1 MNSQTIA
8 RKLGESGC
16 YFLSLLHLAQRDNDA
31 IGLYKQAV
39 AKGIFAIRYSRDMGE
54 LRSAL
59 RASEERANL
68 ADAKA
73 DASRAILDSIDG
85 RIRTAQSAIS
95 SAIDS
100 SRKLRAIID
109 AVQAIS
115 LDLRARPVEIPAQ

>member
-1 MNSQTIA
+1 MEKIIRYILVA
-8 RKLGESGC
+8 LIVLLLAALG
-16 YFLSLLHLAQRDNDA
+16 
-31 IGLYKQAV
+31 V
-39 AKGIFAIRYSRDMGE
+39 FAIRYSRDMGQ

-68 ADAKA
+68 AYAKA

-115 LDLRARPVEIPAQ
+115 LDLRKRPVEIPAM

>member
-1 MNSQTIA
+1 MNLVEKIIRYILIA
-8 RKLGESGC
+8 LVV
-16 YFLSLLHLAQRDNDA
+16 LLLAT
-31 IGLYKQAV
+31 L
-39 AKGIFAIRYSRDMGE
+39 GIFAVRYSRDMGE
-54 LRSAL
+54 LRLAL

-100 SRKLRAIID
+100 SHKLRTIID
-109 AVQAIS
+109 AIQAIS
-115 LDLRARPVEIPAQ
+115 LDLRARPIEIPAQ